1 MILNIKFNH
10 MCFDCAGFWR
20 ENTMFFSARDQ
31 FIAWLRR
38 PAFILKG
45 FISLSLFLIFISA
58 VHANP
63 LERSTEIQTKVN
75 KAAARSQLKVD
86 RLAGE
91 TSRLL
96 SEYREVLRQG
106 DSLQT
111 YNDQLD
117 RLLRS
122 QENEMDSLQ
131 VQLREIEVTH
141 REIVPLILRM
151 VESLG
156 QFVALDR
163 PFLQDERRERVVDL
177 RKLMDRADVTNAEK
191 YRRVMEAYQIET
203 EYGRTIES
211 YEGTLG
217 ENGKGRT
224 VQFLRMGRV
233 ALVYLTLDGGEAGYW
248 DQGKRRW
255 VVLPEGD
262 RSSVMR
268 GIRIARKE
276 IPADLIRLPIA
287 APEVI
292 Q

>member
-1 MILNIKFNH
+1 M
-10 MCFDCAGFWR
+10 
-20 ENTMFFSARDQ
+20 
-31 FIAWLRR
+31 
-38 PAFILKG
+38 
-45 FISLSLFLIFISA
+45 SLFMIFISP

-63 LERSTEIQTKVN
+63 LERSTEIQSEVN
-75 KAAARSQLKVD
+75 KAAAQSQVKVD
-86 RLAGE
+86 RLSEE
-91 TSRLL
+91 TARLL

-111 YNDQLD
+111 YNDQLE
-117 RLLRS
+117 RLLQS
-122 QENEMDSLQ
+122 QGAEKVSLEA
-131 VQLREIEVTH
+131 QLREIEVTH

-151 VESLG
+151 VESLD
-156 QFVALDR
+156 QFVTLDR
-163 PFLQDERRERVVDL
+163 PFLQEERRARVVEL
-177 RKLMDRADVTNAEK
+177 RELMDRADVTNAEK

-224 VQFLRMGRV
+224 VHFLRMGRV
-233 ALVYLTLDGGEAGYW
+233 SLVYLTLDGEETGYW
-248 DQGKRRW
+248 DQGQRRW
-255 VVLPEGD
+255 VALPEGD

-287 APEVI
+287 APGGAE
-292 Q
+292 